1 MSRAGLRPV
10 DAVMFAFYLVLL
22 VLAVVGGVRGVAW
35 LPSLALSVVCFVLWV
50 VARLQLGASFSVGA
64 QAHELVVTGL
74 YAKVRNPIYVFGT
87 GAFLLVLLALNGWQA
102 LVIWA
107 VLVPVQV
114 VRARREEQVLA
125 QAFGAQYVAYRAS
138 TWF

>member
-1 MSRAGLRPV
+1 VNRGLRPV

-22 VLAVVGGVRGVAW
+22 VLAAIGGVRTAVWLVA
-35 LPSLALSVVCFVLWV
+35 LCLSVVCAVLWV
-50 VARLQLGASFSVGA
+50 VARLELGRSFSVGA
-64 QAHELVVTGL
+64 EAHELVTTGL
-74 YAKVRNPIYVFGT
+74 YRHVRNPIYVFGT
-87 GAFLLVLLALNGWQA
+87 AAFLLVLLSLQGWQA

-114 VRARREEQVLA
+114 VRARREQQVLA
-125 QAFGAQYVAYRAS
+125 QAFGAQYAAYRAS

>member
-1 MSRAGLRPV
+1 VNRGLRPV

-22 VLAVVGGVRGVAW
+22 VLAAVSGIRTAVWLVA
-35 LPSLALSVVCFVLWV
+35 LVLSVVCAVLWV
-50 VARLQLGASFSVGA
+50 VARWQLGRSFSVGA
-64 QAHELVVTGL
+64 QAHELVTTGL
-74 YAKVRNPIYVFGT
+74 YARVRNPIYVFGT
-87 GAFLLVLLALNGWQA
+87 AAFLLVLLALQGWQA

-114 VRARREEQVLA
+114 LRARREQQVLA
-125 QAFGAQYVAYRAS
+125 DAFGAEYARYRAS

>member
-1 MSRAGLRPV
+1 VSRGLRLV

-22 VLAVVGGVRGVAW
+22 VLAASGGIRSAVW
-35 LPSLALSVVCFVLWV
+35 LLALCLSVVCAVLWV
-50 VARLQLGASFSVGA
+50 VARLELGRSFSVGA
-64 QAHELVVTGL
+64 QAHELVTTGV
-74 YAKVRNPIYVFGT
+74 YRRIRNPIYVFGT
-87 GAFLLVLLALNGWQA
+87 AAFLLVLLGLQGFPA

-114 VRARREEQVLA
+114 VRSRNEERVLA
-125 QAFGAQYVAYRAS
+125 QAFGAEYAAYRAS